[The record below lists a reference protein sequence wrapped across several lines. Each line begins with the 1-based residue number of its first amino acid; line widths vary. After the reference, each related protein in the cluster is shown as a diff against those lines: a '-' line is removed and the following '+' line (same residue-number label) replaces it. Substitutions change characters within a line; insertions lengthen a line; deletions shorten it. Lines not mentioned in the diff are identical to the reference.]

1 MATEEDLAFLIKT
14 GQVTEDKKTG
24 KAAPAPTDKEEE

>member
-14 GQVTEDKKTG
+14 GQVTEEKNKG
-24 KAAPAPTDKEEE
+24 KATPAPTEKDEE